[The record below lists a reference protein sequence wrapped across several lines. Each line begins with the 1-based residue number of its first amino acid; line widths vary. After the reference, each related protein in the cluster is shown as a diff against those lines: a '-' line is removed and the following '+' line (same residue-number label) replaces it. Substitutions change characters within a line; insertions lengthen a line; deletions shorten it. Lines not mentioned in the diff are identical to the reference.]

1 MNIFKKKENKSE
13 LYSDYPTKEE
23 FLKNIEDIQNSE
35 LCSDRFKSTYSFLA
49 NNYWN
54 RSNIELENELFKIIE
69 SIGNEDALL
78 NKSND
83 YKKSVRAVK
92 FQIMKDFI
100 NSLTDEQIN
109 SNIYLKCA
117 SEFMNMSNDVCSNI
131 INELYNRFNNISE
144 SNTYTLELPI
154 PKSTSDLIPNY
165 INKTIGIKY
174 YKPKDYRIEF
184 IHLLEPKY
192 QYVYSDNNE
201 LAYKIGR
208 LSEIIYFLKL
218 NEITYNLPQ
227 INCYSFHVYHPG
239 NNDCLIAS
247 FSVKI
252 KDNIQT
258 YQEDIVP
265 DAEFIQTTVNNFKK
279 LIDMG
284 LIDISVLDNKN
295 NQYVLK
301 RTYKEK

>member
-35 LCSDRFKSTYSFLA
+35 LNSDRFKSTYSFLA
-49 NNYWN
+49 NKYWN

-83 YKKSVRAVK
+83 YKKSVRSVK

-117 SEFMNMSNDVCSNI
+117 NEFMNMSNDVCSNI

-165 INKTIGIKY
+165 INRTIGIKY
-174 YKPKDYRIEF
+174 YKPQDYRIEF
-184 IHLLEPKY
+184 IPLLEPKY

-218 NEITYNLPQ
+218 NEITHNLPQ
-227 INCYSFHVYHPG
+227 INCYSFQVYHPG
-239 NNDCLIAS
+239 TNDSLIAS
-247 FSVKI
+247 FSVKV
-252 KDNIQT
+252 KDNFQT

-295 NQYVLK
+295 TQYVLK
-301 RTYKEK
+301 RTYKE